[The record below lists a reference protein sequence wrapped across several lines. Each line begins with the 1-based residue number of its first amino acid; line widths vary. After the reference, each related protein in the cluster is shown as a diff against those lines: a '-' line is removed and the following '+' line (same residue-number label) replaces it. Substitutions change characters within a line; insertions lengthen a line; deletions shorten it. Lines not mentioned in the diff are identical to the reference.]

1 MKLEADCS
9 EELNYAKTTNS
20 TTVNFFQVF
29 RHFRECLGCLG
40 CGEGGRFVLLGRR
53 LRGAGFSFLGGGALG
68 YNLMRF

>member
-9 EELNYAKTTNS
+9 EELNYAKTTPPQLIS
-20 TTVNFFQVF
+20 SRFSGIFGSAWGVLVV
-29 RHFRECLGCLG
+29 GG
-40 CGEGGRFVLLGRR
+40 AGGRFVLLGRR